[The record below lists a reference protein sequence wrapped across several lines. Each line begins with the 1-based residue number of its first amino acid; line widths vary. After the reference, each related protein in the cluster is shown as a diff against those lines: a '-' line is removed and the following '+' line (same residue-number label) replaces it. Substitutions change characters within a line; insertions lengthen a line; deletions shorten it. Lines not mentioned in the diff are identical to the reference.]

1 MSDLSLS
8 YNILLI
14 VILLLLSAFFCV
26 AEGSLFSLEKHHI
39 DKLLKEGKKSS
50 LLIQRLLKD
59 PFRLIITIL
68 FADEVVNVAYTTIIG
83 LTVSSF
89 LTGYPQT
96 YITLISIAVASPS
109 LLLLGEIGPK
119 ILGVKYPRLL
129 ASWISYPL
137 NLFHIAI
144 TPVRWVVMIL
154 SVGFTKLLGGDI
166 QYEHKKGYT
175 IDEVKALVG
184 LGSDEGI
191 ITDIENRLVENLF
204 QLETVPS
211 YKIMTPS
218 IDCFFLPSF
227 ISPSS
232 AVYEVKKAGFSRIPV
247 YQGDK
252 DNIIGILYAK
262 DLLCIDTNKTNGHN
276 LESILRP
283 PYFVPRTKM
292 AFELL
297 TEFQQERKHM
307 AMVVDEYGRV
317 DGILTMEDIL
327 EELFGEIEDERRVIK
342 EKIVRRDGKA
352 LVIPGSVKIDEFNEN
367 YLFSILRYGGLEN
380 LSDEIEQ
387 SILPSEEFSETI
399 AGFVFDQFG
408 KFPKEGEQVAYN
420 NLLFT
425 VNKIFKKRIAEIKVQ
440 RNISEVADVA

>member
-1 MSDLSLS
+1 
-8 YNILLI
+8 
-14 VILLLLSAFFCV
+14 
-26 AEGSLFSLEKHHI
+26 
-39 DKLLKEGKKSS
+39 
-50 LLIQRLLKD
+50 
-59 PFRLIITIL
+59 
-68 FADEVVNVAYTTIIG
+68 
-83 LTVSSF
+83 
-89 LTGYPQT
+89 
-96 YITLISIAVASPS
+96 
-109 LLLLGEIGPK
+109 
-119 ILGVKYPRLL
+119 
-129 ASWISYPL
+129 
-137 NLFHIAI
+137 
-144 TPVRWVVMIL
+144 
-154 SVGFTKLLGGDI
+154 
-166 QYEHKKGYT
+166 
-175 IDEVKALVG
+175 
-184 LGSDEGI
+184 
-191 ITDIENRLVENLF
+191 
-204 QLETVPS
+204 
-211 YKIMTPS
+211 
-218 IDCFFLPSF
+218 
-227 ISPSS
+227 
-232 AVYEVKKAGFSRIPV
+232 
-247 YQGDK
+247 
-252 DNIIGILYAK
+252 
-262 DLLCIDTNKTNGHN
+262 
-276 LESILRP
+276 
-283 PYFVPRTKM
+283 M

-387 SILPSEEFSETI
+387 STLPSEEFSETI

>member
-8 YNILLI
+8 YNIFLI

-68 FADEVVNVAYTTIIG
+68 FADEVVNVAYTSIIG

-137 NLFHIAI
+137 NFFHIAI

-227 ISPSS
+227 ISPGN

>member
-1 MSDLSLS
+1 MSELSLS
-8 YNILLI
+8 YNIFLI
-14 VILLLLSAFFCV
+14 IILLLLSGFFCV

-50 LLIQRLLKD
+50 VLIQKLLKD

-68 FADEVVNVAYTTIIG
+68 FADEVVNVAYSSLIG
-83 LTVSSF
+83 LTVSGF
-89 LTGYPQT
+89 LLGYPQT
-96 YITLISIAVASPS
+96 YITVISIAIASPS

-119 ILGVKYPRLL
+119 TLGVKYPRLL
-129 ASWISYPL
+129 ASIISYPL

-144 TPVRWVVMIL
+144 TPIRWVIMIL
-154 SVGFTKLLGGDI
+154 SVGFTKILGGDI
-166 QYEHKKGYT
+166 QYEHKKGYS

-204 QLETVPS
+204 LLEKVPS
-211 YKIMTPS
+211 YKIMTPFV
-218 IDCFFLPSF
+218 DCFFLPSF
-227 ISPSS
+227 LSPSN

-247 YQGDK
+247 YHGDK
-252 DNIIGILYAK
+252 DNIIGILFAK
-262 DLLCIDTNKTNGHN
+262 DLLTIDASKINGLN

-297 TEFQQERKHM
+297 TEFQQERKHI
-307 AMVVDEYGRV
+307 AIVVDEYGRV
-317 DGILTMEDIL
+317 DGIVTMEDIL

-342 EKIVRRDGKA
+342 EKIVRREGKGF
-352 LVIPGSVKIDEFNEN
+352 VIPGSVKIDEFNEN
-367 YLFSILRYGGLEN
+367 YLFSVLRYGGIEN

-387 SILPSEEFSETI
+387 SVLPSEELSETI
-399 AGFVFDQFG
+399 GGFVFDQFG
-408 KFPKEGEQVAYN
+408 KFPKEGEQVAFN

-425 VNKIFKKRIAEIKVQ
+425 VNKVFKKRIAEIKVQ
-440 RNISEVADVA
+440 RNIDEVADVA